1 MGWYVIQVSVNHEA
15 KTANRCCTMI
25 SKDILRECFIPEY
38 IRMKRYNGSW
48 HEEREILFPG
58 YVFMISE
65 HIDQLNMELK
75 RIPEFARIIG
85 KKKSDIFPL
94 DAEEIAFLKEFA
106 HRDHT
111 VAMSHGYI
119 EGDRIIVCDGPMKGK
134 EGLIVRINRH
144 KRIAEIQLKMFN
156 KIAVIKVG
164 LEIISKSR

>member
-1 MGWYVIQVSVNHEA
+1 M
-15 KTANRCCTMI
+15 
-25 SKDILRECFIPEY
+25 
-38 IRMKRYNGSW
+38 
-48 HEEREILFPG
+48 FPV
-58 YVFMISE
+58 YVFMISD
-65 HIDQLNMELK
+65 HIVQLNMELK
-75 RIPEFARIIG
+75 RIPDFARIIG

-156 KIAVIKVG
+156 KNAVIKVG